1 MTSTYTATVDV
12 DTAENFE
19 FVCTTLLTTLC
30 AAGFPSQH
38 SLKVHFPGIF
48 LRKNSQNPVQYVCT
62 WVLMLYCVNLQCKP
76 GCVCYR
82 ILVYTKPM
90 DSVFHALWL
99 TCSSSDIQHYYT
111 PNQWIVSFV
120 RSDWLTQA
128 RDILH
133 YYTPNQW
140 IVLFARSD
148 WLTQARDILQ
158 YYTPDQW
165 IVFFARSDW
174 LLKLRMS
181 CITIYQTSE

>member
-1 MTSTYTATVDV
+1 MTCTYTATVDV

-99 TCSSSDIQHYYT
+99 TCSSSGYPTLLYT
-111 PNQWIVSFV
+111 KPVNSVFCAF
-120 RSDWLTQA
+120 WLTYSSSGYPTLLYTKPVNSAFRALWLTYSSSGYPTLLYTRPVNSVFRTLWLASQA
-128 RDILH
+128 QDIL
-133 YYTPNQW
+133 
-140 IVLFARSD
+140 
-148 WLTQARDILQ
+148 
-158 YYTPDQW
+158 
-165 IVFFARSDW
+165 
-174 LLKLRMS
+174 
-181 CITIYQTSE
+181 C